1 MDLDQLKQT
10 WNSQQFK
17 TPDLPKATGHRIDSA
32 DAARR
37 RLSNRFRMATIMA
50 TLMAINI
57 WPLAD
62 VIGTPLWL
70 DTCMCVYFV
79 IMAILSGLS
88 WRQTQR
94 IDFGALTLTDA
105 IRKVVRLRRTMTLRL
120 VAGIAMAAPL
130 LSVLLLHFLHDSYS
144 LVCGV
149 AGGIVG
155 GIAGFIIC
163 QRNFTHIKEMQRI
176 ASDVL

>member
-1 MDLDQLKQT
+1 
-10 WNSQQFK
+10 
-17 TPDLPKATGHRIDSA
+17 
-32 DAARR
+32 
-37 RLSNRFRMATIMA
+37 
-50 TLMAINI
+50 
-57 WPLAD
+57 
-62 VIGTPLWL
+62 
-70 DTCMCVYFV
+70 
-79 IMAILSGLS
+79 MAILSGLS

-176 ASDVL
+176 ASDTL